1 MIFASD
7 STRTRQIPDFA
18 GKTWNHLKITRT
30 KAEIQFVLWEI
41 WCSCID
47 GQCVGLLASNL
58 RRSKNTRSLLQSVIE
73 AGTIPGV
80 WHTFGE
86 PYFLTYKRTIKQTTT
101 CLPFYIALHPP
112 YYLTNFLPGTLW
124 FHNPTTVYYTV
135 LRKFVIH
142 HLKLFLC
149 SFKKFFP
156 SVPFTSPQGLCYCKG
171 MCDRRGQNWLCNRT
185 VHQQGS
191 V

>member
-47 GQCVGLLASNL
+47 GQCVGLLASNS
-58 RRSKNTRSLLQSVIE
+58 RRSKSTRSLLQSVIE
-73 AGTIPGV
+73 AWTTPGD

-86 PYFLTYKRTIKQTTT
+86 AYLLTYKRTNKQTTT
-101 CLPFYIALHPP
+101 CLPIYIALHPL

-124 FHNPTTVYYTV
+124 LHNSTTVYYTDYAKDFCHSSPETV
-135 LRKFVIH
+135 FIFFQEDLSFCFLYISTGTMLLQRNVWQKRP
-142 HLKLFLC
+142 KL
-149 SFKKFFP
+149 
-156 SVPFTSPQGLCYCKG
+156 VVQ
-171 MCDRRGQNWLCNRT
+171 
-185 VHQQGS
+185 
-191 V
+191 